1 MPASKIMLIRH
12 AEKPDKKVSGVLSE
26 GGEDEHSLSVVAFDK
41 RLRSAKKNW

>member
-26 GGEDEHSLSVVAFDK
+26 GGEDEHSHTIIDCNQ
-41 RLRSAKKNW
+41 R